1 MFVLFVTEVN
11 QRAGLW
17 AVCNKT
23 NPDEMAYLT
32 TVIPESNETDIE
44 MITSTS
50 SLYFPDLDEQTTTS
64 IITTTDVIDLKNI
77 NDVNELTSTSLDLP
91 SSTNENDTVVGY
103 DTATV
108 ASVATLTSQEQN
120 KISLLDRFKNSRSF
134 FDKSSTDII
143 AENCYSKFFLQEGT
157 HFKILFIDLLF
168 FLLF

>member
-1 MFVLFVTEVN
+1 MYFFVTEVN

-64 IITTTDVIDLKNI
+64 IITMADVNDFKDID
-77 NDVNELTSTSLDLP
+77 DDNELTSISIDLP
-91 SSTNENDTVVGY
+91 GSTNENDTVVGY

-108 ASVATLTSQEQN
+108 ASVVTFTSQEQN

-134 FDKSSTDII
+134 FDKSSPDKI
-143 AENCYSKFFLQEGT
+143 AENCYSKFFLQEG
-157 HFKILFIDLLF
+157 IDVKF
-168 FLLF
+168 FL